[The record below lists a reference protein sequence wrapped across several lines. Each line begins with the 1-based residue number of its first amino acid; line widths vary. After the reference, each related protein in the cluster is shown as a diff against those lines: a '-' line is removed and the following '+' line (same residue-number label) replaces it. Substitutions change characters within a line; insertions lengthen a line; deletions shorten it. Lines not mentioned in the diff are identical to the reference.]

1 VSLTTPEKVA
11 QLCELSNIVIG
22 LESFTDIVEHP
33 ARSLQEELANEVHL
47 ITEAC
52 DNYNIYFNVFEELEN
67 KASEEEFETYR
78 DELTYLRQFL
88 IYILEL
94 KSDVNLSE

>member
-1 VSLTTPEKVA
+1 M
-11 QLCELSNIVIG
+11 
-22 LESFTDIVEHP
+22 
-33 ARSLQEELANEVHL
+33 QEELAGEVHA

-52 DNYNIYFNVFEELEN
+52 DNYNIYFNVFDDLEQ
-67 KASEEEFETYR
+67 KASEEEFEVYR

-94 KSDVNLSE
+94 KSDVNLSEQNIESLS

>member
-1 VSLTTPEKVA
+1 MS
-11 QLCELSNIVIG
+11 
-22 LESFTDIVEHP
+22 HP
-33 ARSLQEELANEVHL
+33 ARSLQEELAGEVHV

-52 DNYNIYFNVFEELEN
+52 DNYNIYFNVYEELSQ
-67 KASEEEFETYR
+67 KPTEEEFEIYR

-94 KSDVNLSE
+94 KSDVNLSEQNIESLSQKY